1 MTGNWKAPPPTA
13 EQERLDELTAAG
25 LKRDSFSGR
34 VVPIVDPSA
43 PVLAPDFVKRLDD
56 QVKAG
61 TLSYEDRKRLEYT
74 ELMRLHAKRIE
85 EAHAAGELEA
95 AAYRE
100 RQAAEA
106 EAARQ
111 ETRRLFDEAVTQ
123 RAEAWRR
130 FEAASGRNLDGVSL
144 ADRGTFDRE
153 WTAHMA
159 RKAITD
165 ATTSV

>member
-1 MTGNWKAPPPTA
+1 MSFSYQAPARTP

-165 ATTSV
+165 ATTAV

>member
-13 EQERLDELTAAG
+13 EQVRHDELKAAG
-25 LKRDSFSGR
+25 LRRGFMGR
-34 VVPIVDPSA
+34 VEPIPESILPA
-43 PVLAPDFVKRLDD
+43 DFVKRLDD
-56 QVKAG
+56 QVKDG
-61 TLSYEDRKRLEYT
+61 RLTVEDRQRAIGAET
-74 ELMRLHAKRIE
+74 MRLYTVQIE
-85 EAHAAGELEA
+85 EAHAAGVAQA

-100 RQAAEA
+100 RMAAEA
-106 EAARQ
+106 EAVRQ

-144 ADRGTFDRE
+144 ADRATFDRE

-165 ATTSV
+165 ATATA

>member
-13 EQERLDELTAAG
+13 EQVRHDELKAAG
-25 LKRDSFSGR
+25 LRRGFMGR
-34 VVPIVDPSA
+34 VEPIPVSIVPA
-43 PVLAPDFVKRLDD
+43 DFVKRLDD
-56 QVKAG
+56 QVKDG
-61 TLSYEDRKRLEYT
+61 RLTVEDRQRAIGAET
-74 ELMRLHAKRIE
+74 MRLYAVQIS
-85 EAHAAGELEA
+85 EAHAAGVAQA

-100 RQAAEA
+100 RMAAEA

-144 ADRGTFDRE
+144 ADRATFDRE

-165 ATTSV
+165 ATATA

>member
-1 MTGNWKAPPPTA
+1 MRDSWQAPPPTA
-13 EQERLDELTAAG
+13 EQERAAELKAQG
-25 LKRDSFSGR
+25 LRRGFMGR
-34 VVPIVDPSA
+34 VEPIPVSIVPA
-43 PVLAPDFVKRLDD
+43 DFVKRLDD
-56 QVKAG
+56 QVKDG
-61 TLSYEDRKRLEYT
+61 RLTVEDRQRAIGAET
-74 ELMRLHAKRIE
+74 MRLHAQRIE
-85 EAHAAGELEA
+85 EAHAAGVAQA

-100 RQAAEA
+100 RMAAEA

-144 ADRGTFDRE
+144 ADRATFDRE

-165 ATTSV
+165 ATATA

>member
-1 MTGNWKAPPPTA
+1 MSFSYQAPPPTA
-13 EQERLDELTAAG
+13 EQERAAELKARG
-25 LKRDSFSGR
+25 LRRSSWDGQIEPIPVSI
-34 VVPIVDPSA
+34 VPA
-43 PVLAPDFVKRLDD
+43 DFVKRLDD
-56 QVKAG
+56 QVKDG
-61 TLSYEDRKRLEYT
+61 RLTVEDRQRAIGAET
-74 ELMRLHAKRIE
+74 MRLYAVQIS
-85 EAHAAGELEA
+85 EAHAAGVAQA

-100 RQAAEA
+100 RMAAEA

-144 ADRGTFDRE
+144 ADRATFDRE

-165 ATTSV
+165 ATATA

>member
-1 MTGNWKAPPPTA
+1 MSFSYQAPARTP

-43 PVLAPDFVKRLDD
+43 PVLALDFVKRLDD

-61 TLSYEDRKRLEYT
+61 TLSYEDRQRALHIETQRLY
-74 ELMRLHAKRIE
+74 AVQIE
-85 EAHAAGELEA
+85 EAHQRGEAQA

-100 RQAAEA
+100 RMATEA

-165 ATTSV
+165 ATTAV

>member
-13 EQERLDELTAAG
+13 EQVRHDELKAAG
-25 LKRDSFSGR
+25 LRRGFMGR
-34 VVPIVDPSA
+34 VEPIPESILPA
-43 PVLAPDFVKRLDD
+43 DFVKRLDD
-56 QVKAG
+56 QVKDG
-61 TLSYEDRKRLEYT
+61 RLTVEDRQRAIGAET
-74 ELMRLHAKRIE
+74 MRLYTVQIE
-85 EAHAAGELEA
+85 EAHAAGVAQA

-100 RQAAEA
+100 RMAAEA

-144 ADRGTFDRE
+144 ADRATFDRE

-165 ATTSV
+165 ATATA

>member
-13 EQERLDELTAAG
+13 EQVRHDELKAAG
-25 LKRDSFSGR
+25 LRRGFMGR
-34 VVPIVDPSA
+34 VEPIPVSIVPA
-43 PVLAPDFVKRLDD
+43 DFVKRLDD
-56 QVKAG
+56 QVKDG
-61 TLSYEDRKRLEYT
+61 RLTVEDRQRAIGAET
-74 ELMRLHAKRIE
+74 MRLYTVQIE
-85 EAHAAGELEA
+85 EAHAAGVAQA

-100 RQAAEA
+100 RMAAEA

-144 ADRGTFDRE
+144 ADRATFDRE

-165 ATTSV
+165 ATATA

>member
-1 MTGNWKAPPPTA
+1 MSFSYQAPELTP
-13 EQERLDELTAAG
+13 EQERAAEMKAQG
-25 LKRDSFSGR
+25 LRRGFMGR
-34 VVPIVDPSA
+34 VEPIPESILPA
-43 PVLAPDFVKRLDD
+43 DFVKRLDD
-56 QVKAG
+56 QVKDG
-61 TLSYEDRKRLEYT
+61 RLTVEDRQRAIGAET
-74 ELMRLHAKRIE
+74 MRLYAVQIE
-85 EAHAAGELEA
+85 EAHAAGVAQA

-100 RQAAEA
+100 RMAAEA

-144 ADRGTFDRE
+144 ADRATFDRE

-165 ATTSV
+165 ATATA